1 VNSINVFCFGF
12 GQVAKNF
19 LNKIKSE
26 NLKINLSTTSTGETC
41 QKSINGLNYE
51 NFFFNNET
59 YDHKLIEKLKE
70 SEHILISIPPVKNV
84 DPVIKNFSK
93 VIEDC
98 KLKWIT
104 YLSATSVYGDHKGK
118 WVNEKSVTKA
128 TSSNGV
134 ARLEAEKSWIS
145 LGIDK
150 DLPVQ
155 IFRLSGIYSNESNI
169 LLRLKSGNVKL
180 INKKNNF
187 FSRIHVEDIAN
198 ILFKS
203 LSNFKTGEIYN
214 ISDDKPSSSE
224 EVTLYGVKL
233 LNMNKPKIIEVKDI
247 ESEMLKNFYKDSK
260 KISNKKMKSF
270 FDYNLKFPTYVEG
283 LNYIRNNFI

>member
-1 VNSINVFCFGF
+1 MNSINIFCFGF
-12 GQVAKNF
+12 GQVAKYF
-19 LNKIKSE
+19 INKIKSE

-41 QKSINGLNYE
+41 QKSINGVNYE

-59 YDHKLIEKLKE
+59 YDHRLIKKLKE

-84 DPVIKNFSK
+84 DQVIKNFSK

-98 KLKWIT
+98 KPKWIT
-104 YLSATSVYGDHKGK
+104 YLSATSVYGDHKGE
-118 WVNEKSVTKA
+118 WVNEESVTKA

-203 LSNFKTGEIYN
+203 LSNFKPGEIYN

-224 EVTLYGVKL
+224 EVKIYGAKL
-233 LNMNKPKIIEVKDI
+233 LNIDKPKMIEVEDI
-247 ESEMLKNFYKDSK
+247 ESEMLKNFYKYSK
-260 KISNKKMKSF
+260 KVSNQKMKSF
-270 FDYNLKFPTYVEG
+270 FNYNLKFPTYREG
-283 LNYIRNNFI
+283 LIYISDNLI

>member
-1 VNSINVFCFGF
+1 MNSINIFCFGF

-26 NLKINLSTTSTGETC
+26 NLKINLSTTSTSETC
-41 QKSINGLNYE
+41 QKSINGVNYE

-59 YDHKLIEKLKE
+59 YDHRLIKKLKE

-84 DPVIKNFSK
+84 DLVIKNFSK

-98 KLKWIT
+98 KPKWIT
-104 YLSATSVYGDHKGK
+104 YLSATSVYGDHKGE
-118 WVNEKSVTKA
+118 WVNEESVTKA

-169 LLRLKSGNVKL
+169 LLRLKSGNVNL
-180 INKKNNF
+180 INKQNNF

-203 LSNFKTGEIYN
+203 LSNFKPGEIYN

-224 EVTLYGVKL
+224 EVKLYGAKL
-233 LNMNKPKIIEVKDI
+233 LNIDKPKMIEAEDI
-247 ESEMLKNFYKDSK
+247 ESEMLKNFYKYSK
-260 KISNKKMKSF
+260 KVSNQKMKIF
-270 FDYNLKFPTYVEG
+270 FNYNLKFPTFREG
-283 LNYIRNNFI
+283 LIYIRDNLI

>member
-1 VNSINVFCFGF
+1 MNSINIFCFGF

-41 QKSINGLNYE
+41 QKSINGVNYE

-59 YDHKLIEKLKE
+59 YDHRLIKKLKE

-84 DPVIKNFSK
+84 DLVIKNFSK

-98 KLKWIT
+98 KPKWIT
-104 YLSATSVYGDHKGK
+104 YLSATSVYGDHKGE
-118 WVNEKSVTKA
+118 WVNEESVTKA

-134 ARLEAEKSWIS
+134 ARLEAEKSWLS
-145 LGIDK
+145 LGINK
-150 DLPVQ
+150 NLPVQ

-180 INKKNNF
+180 INKQNNF

-203 LSNFKTGEIYN
+203 LSNFKPGEIYN

-224 EVTLYGVKL
+224 EVKIYGAKL
-233 LNMNKPKIIEVKDI
+233 LNIDKPKMIEVEDI

-260 KISNKKMKSF
+260 KVSNQKMKSF
-270 FDYNLKFPTYVEG
+270 FNYNLKFPTYREG
-283 LNYIRNNFI
+283 LIYIRDNLI

>member
-1 VNSINVFCFGF
+1 MNSINIFCFGF
-12 GQVAKNF
+12 GQVAKYF
-19 LNKIKSE
+19 INKIKSE

-41 QKSINGLNYE
+41 QKSINGVNYE

-59 YDHKLIEKLKE
+59 YDHRLIKKLKE

-84 DPVIKNFSK
+84 DLVIKNFSK

-98 KLKWIT
+98 KPKWIT
-104 YLSATSVYGDHKGK
+104 YLSATSVYGDHKGE
-118 WVNEKSVTKA
+118 WVNEESVTKA

-169 LLRLKSGNVKL
+169 LLRLKSGNVNL
-180 INKKNNF
+180 INKQNNF

-203 LSNFKTGEIYN
+203 LSNFKPGEIYN

-224 EVTLYGVKL
+224 EVKLYGAKL
-233 LNMNKPKIIEVKDI
+233 LNIDKPKMIEVEDI
-247 ESEMLKNFYKDSK
+247 ESEMLKNFYKYSK

-270 FDYNLKFPTYVEG
+270 FNYTLKFPTYVEG
-283 LNYIRNNFI
+283 LSYIRDNFI

>member
-1 VNSINVFCFGF
+1 MNSINIFCFGF

-26 NLKINLSTTSTGETC
+26 NLKINLSTTSTSETC
-41 QKSINGLNYE
+41 QKSINGVNYE

-59 YDHKLIEKLKE
+59 YDHRLIKKLKE

-84 DPVIKNFSK
+84 DQVIKNFSK

-98 KLKWIT
+98 KPKWIT
-104 YLSATSVYGDHKGK
+104 YLSATIVYGDHKGE
-118 WVNEKSVTKA
+118 WVNEESVTKA

-134 ARLEAEKSWIS
+134 VRLEAEKSWLS
-145 LGIDK
+145 LGINK
-150 DLPVQ
+150 NLPVQ

-203 LSNFKTGEIYN
+203 LSNFKPGEIYN

-224 EVTLYGVKL
+224 EVKIYGAQL
-233 LNMNKPKIIEVKDI
+233 LNIDKPKMIEVEDI
-247 ESEMLKNFYKDSK
+247 ESEMLKNFYKYSK
-260 KISNKKMKSF
+260 KVSNKKMKSF
-270 FDYNLKFPTYVEG
+270 FNYTLKFPTYVEG
-283 LNYIRNNFI
+283 LSYIRDNFI

>member
-1 VNSINVFCFGF
+1 MNSINIFCFGF
-12 GQVAKNF
+12 GQVAKSF

-41 QKSINGLNYE
+41 QKSINGVNYE

-59 YDHKLIEKLKE
+59 YDHRLIKKLKE

-84 DPVIKNFSK
+84 DLVIKNFSK

-98 KLKWIT
+98 KPKWIT
-104 YLSATSVYGDHKGK
+104 YLSATSVYGDHKGE
-118 WVNEKSVTKA
+118 WVNEESVTKA

-134 ARLEAEKSWIS
+134 ARLEAEKSWLS
-145 LGIDK
+145 LGINK
-150 DLPVQ
+150 NLPVQ
-155 IFRLSGIYSNESNI
+155 IFRLSGIYSNESNM

-203 LSNFKTGEIYN
+203 LSNFKSGEIYN

-224 EVTLYGVKL
+224 EVKIYGAKL
-233 LNMNKPKIIEVKDI
+233 LNIDKPKMIEVEDI
-247 ESEMLKNFYKDSK
+247 ESEMLKNFYKYSK
-260 KISNKKMKSF
+260 KVSNQKMKSF
-270 FDYNLKFPTYVEG
+270 FNYNLKFPTYIEG
-283 LNYIRNNFI
+283 LNYIRNNLI

>member
-1 VNSINVFCFGF
+1 MNSINIFCFGF
-12 GQVAKNF
+12 GQVAKSF

-41 QKSINGLNYE
+41 QKSINGVNYE
-51 NFFFNNET
+51 NFCFNNET
-59 YDHKLIEKLKE
+59 YDHRLIKKLKE

-84 DPVIKNFSK
+84 DLVIKNFSK

-98 KLKWIT
+98 KPKWIT
-104 YLSATSVYGDHKGK
+104 YLSATSVYGDHKGE
-118 WVNEKSVTKA
+118 WVNEESVTKA

-134 ARLEAEKSWIS
+134 ARLEAEKSWLS
-145 LGIDK
+145 LGINK
-150 DLPVQ
+150 NLPVQ

-180 INKKNNF
+180 INKQNNF

-203 LSNFKTGEIYN
+203 LSNFKPGEIYN

-224 EVTLYGVKL
+224 EVKIYGAKL
-233 LNMNKPKIIEVKDI
+233 LNIDKPKMIEVEDI
-247 ESEMLKNFYKDSK
+247 ESEMLKNFYKYSK
-260 KISNKKMKSF
+260 KVSNQKMKIF
-270 FDYNLKFPTYVEG
+270 FNYNLKFPTFREG
-283 LNYIRNNFI
+283 LVYIRDNLI